1 MGLCLNAE
9 VELAP
14 FFWQSISIQPAN
26 LIRAL
31 PAFSPA
37 RLGFHVPPNSR
48 RPVWP
53 CPPAL

>member
-1 MGLCLNAE
+1 VGLCLNAE